1 MSVRSLFCFA
11 LLATPLA
18 HAAALPD
25 AAATITY
32 ESRVVTAE
40 GVTKQTRFQERWLR
54 SKDNVWSERIV
65 PANALPE
72 SVHEGEHG
80 GEHDHH
86 HDMNFATAAKYVYLD
101 AKGVVA
107 LNFVRPAQKTVIVM
121 GKGDYA
127 QVGFD
132 GSWQAAA
139 TLVDRKQLDKMTRV
153 AKPAPDGAS
162 WYEQRQNKQYVRVL
176 WSSARQLPL
185 SIESGRDDGSSW
197 SRITVAP
204 QALPATL
211 PWTRMAGY
219 TRKDYMDLLD

>member
-1 MSVRSLFCFA
+1 MWVRSMFGLTM
-11 LLATPLA
+11 LAA
-18 HAAALPD
+18 SIGHAAPLPD

-54 SKDNVWSERIV
+54 SKDKVWSERIV

-72 SVHEGEHG
+72 SAHDGDHG

-101 AKGVVA
+101 PKGAVA
-107 LNFVRPAQKTVIVM
+107 LNFVRPVQKTVIVM

-132 GSWQAAA
+132 GSWEAAA
-139 TLVDRKQLDKMTRV
+139 TLIDRKQLDRMSKLS
-153 AKPAPDGAS
+153 KPAPAGAN

-176 WSSARQLPL
+176 WSSAQQLPL
-185 SIESGRDDGSSW
+185 TIETGRDDGSSW
-197 SRITVAP
+197 SRISVAR
-204 QALPATL
+204 QAVPARW
-211 PWTRMAGY
+211 PWADIAGY